1 MTTFEIRNLD
11 IFWEINFDQSEFMT
25 VIWTAKGY
33 IFTLRYRV
41 TGVQL

>member
-11 IFWEINFDQSEFMT
+11 IFWKIGSDQSEFVT

-33 IFTLRYRV
+33 IFTLRSRV
-41 TGVQL
+41 PGVQL